1 MSGTLDS
8 LVESGGSPL
17 VPVSHV
23 SALISAGA
31 TGTIL
36 SVTAGAGQ
44 YIKLNELITYESIK
58 ESGLTFTVNG
68 VALFTNADLID
79 YTPRS
84 DTALGSNDF
93 AVSRSFGD
101 DAILYGF
108 NILPAIFCTSFSL
121 THPSGNTS
129 RGIRYAYEILEKI

>member
-44 YIKLNELITYESIK
+44 YIKLNELITYDSGQET
-58 ESGLTFTVNG
+58 GLTFTVNG

-79 YTPRS
+79 YTPS
-84 DTALGSNDF
+84 NQSLSSNDF
-93 AVSRSFGD
+93 AVSRSYASS
-101 DAILYGF
+101 AIFYGF
-108 NILPAIFCTSFSL
+108 NILPSIFCTSFSL
-121 THPSGNTS
+121 THPSGSTT
-129 RGIRYAYEILEKI
+129 RDIRYAYEILEKI

>member
-44 YIKLNELITYESIK
+44 YIKLNELITYDSSQ

-68 VALFTNADLID
+68 VALFTNGGLID
-79 YTPRS
+79 YTPS
-84 DTALGSNDF
+84 NQSLGSSDF
-93 AVSRSFGD
+93 GVSRSY
-101 DAILYGF
+101 ASSQILYGF
-108 NILPAIFCTSFSL
+108 NILPSIFCTSFSL
-121 THPSGNTS
+121 THPSGSTT
-129 RGIRYAYEILEKI
+129 RDIRYAYEILEKI

>member
-44 YIKLNELITYESIK
+44 YIKLNELITYDTGQAG
-58 ESGLTFTVNG
+58 GLTFTVNG
-68 VALFTNADLID
+68 VALFTNGSLID
-79 YTPRS
+79 YTPSNQSLASS
-84 DTALGSNDF
+84 DFG
-93 AVSRSFGD
+93 VSRSYASS
-101 DAILYGF
+101 AILYGF
-108 NILPAIFCTSFSL
+108 NILPSIFCTSFSL
-121 THPSGNTS
+121 TQLSGSTS
-129 RGIRYAYEILEKI
+129 RDIRYAYEILEKI